1 MLDLFSRSLRITI
14 DKIIYEQRNILF
26 AIAQRRLFDWKNVE
40 PVVKIIAKG
49 AVRDSRLQITI
60 RRRDDADVSAQN
72 FCAAD
77 AFKLAFLQNAQQCD
91 LRLYWQ
97 ISYFIEKNRAALG
110 QFESTEPPLNRSRK
124 CSFFMAKQLRHDQ
137 RRRNC
142 SAIHTD
148 ERALRTL

>member
-1 MLDLFSRSLRITI
+1 MLDLFSRSRRITI

-26 AIAQRRLFDWKNVE
+26 PFAQRRQFDWKDVE
-40 PVVKIIAKG
+40 PVVKITAKA

-60 RRRDDADVSAQN
+60 RRRDDAGVRAQN
-72 FCAAD
+72 FCAAH

-91 LRLYWQ
+91 LRLHWQ
-97 ISYFIEKNRAALG
+97 ISYFVEKNRAAFG
-110 QFESTEPPLNRSRK
+110 QFKSTEPPLN
-124 CSFFMAKQLRHDQ
+124 CPGEGSFFVAKQLRHDQ
-137 RRRNC
+137 RRRNG